1 MLLFFFDIGT
11 TCIVFCYE
19 FEFYAE
25 IFRPTTSTLMF
36 ASATYTHAETDDVV
50 GYAEFFLVGASF
62 ATNVILEDAEF
73 GNLDLVAFLAEFEDA
88 GDHVAED
95 TFDLRRRVGRGMGR
109 HVFGE
114 TSSID
119 YAVVVDAGVPKAL

>member
-95 TFDLRRRVGRGMGR
+95 TFDLRRRVSRGMR
-109 HVFGE
+109 SHVFGE
-114 TSSID
+114 ASCVD
-119 YAVVVDAGVPKAL
+119 NAVVVDARIPQTL